1 MGTTYDLILG
11 CLLVASWVNMV
22 LFTVELNQIFM
33 YFTRYKREPT
43 FNKVVVV
50 VALSGDLLTVVS
62 SLTTVYLYMV
72 THWGETEYLSTQPW
86 SIPGYIVGTG
96 ITGAAV
102 QIFLVR
108 MLYALTKRWF
118 WLPILGLFIMTG
130 VVGAG
135 ITVGSLFLDS
145 SIHARDALV
154 KWVTV
159 WLAGSIAADISITAI
174 FVIKLRT
181 LKTDFRGTSSLIRR
195 LSLASVR
202 NGSITA
208 AMTIAT
214 LIVFKLQP
222 ETNTALLI
230 EMTIGRVYSLCMLVN
245 LNSRGWILP
254 EGPENYV
261 GPSAKSAPT
270 PRMTL
275 ADVTPTVVTVQ
286 QEVTIQMDPLTYGRR
301 KPGDAESDYERSEV

>member
-1 MGTTYDLILG
+1 SPWTDIDLSRDQKVLYIAKHVTVLP
-11 CLLVASWVNMV
+11 LVG
-22 LFTVELNQIFM
+22 
-33 YFTRYKREPT
+33 
-43 FNKVVVV
+43 
-50 VALSGDLLTVVS
+50 ALIIPWEVGYRIRPLRNF
-62 SLTTVYLYMV
+62 LTTVYLYMV

-108 MLYALTKRWF
+108 MLYALHAFSFDLTKRWF

-135 ITVGSLFLDS
+135 ITVSSLFLDS

-174 FVIKLRT
+174 FVIKLQT

-222 ETNTALLI
+222 ETNSKSV
-230 EMTIGRVYSLCMLVN
+230 MTIGRVYSLCMLVN
-245 LNSRGWILP
+245 LNGRGWILP
-254 EGPENYV
+254 EGPENYG

-286 QEVTIQMDPLTYGRR
+286 QEVTIQMDPLPYGRR